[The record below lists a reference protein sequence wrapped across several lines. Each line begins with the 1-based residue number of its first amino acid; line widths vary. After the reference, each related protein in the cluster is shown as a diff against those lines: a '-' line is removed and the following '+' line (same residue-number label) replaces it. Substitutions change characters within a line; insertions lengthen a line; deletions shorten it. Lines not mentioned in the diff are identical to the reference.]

1 MTGTP
6 RLKIKMAPNY
16 RERWAIYE
24 SGSGT
29 TGLIFSHEVVQ
40 PNISTVGIAVLAS
53 TLELN
58 GGAIKSTTTEADADL
73 SHTGLAHD
81 ANHKVAWQ

>member
-6 RLKIKMAPNY
+6 RLKMNMGPNY
-16 RERWAIYE
+16 GEKRAVYE
-24 SGSGT
+24 GGSGT
-29 TGLIFSHEVVQ
+29 TSLIFSHEVVQ